1 MPYLGNAPTANFA
14 SVTKDTFSG
23 NGSTTAFTL
32 SKTATTNG
40 VAVYVENVRQIPTT
54 AYSVSGTTLTF
65 TGTPPSG
72 TNNIY
77 VMHHNTP
84 ASTATHP
91 SAQDLTAVNGT
102 FTGDITINDGTAAD
116 KKILFDGNAQDY
128 HVGLDDSA
136 DSLIIGK
143 GSALG
148 TTSHIVTDANGHVT
162 MPLQTSFLAQ
172 PTSVQSN
179 IAANSWVNIVF
190 GTERYDVNGDFASPT
205 FTAPVTGK
213 YMMTFGLDL
222 REVPNDASGLYW
234 VLATSNRTYY
244 AVEDTSDTLAATA
257 TNTAYNLS
265 VVADFDANDT
275 CTVMIWYNGTASID
289 CQTDSFW
296 SGHLLG

>member
-1 MPYLGNAPTANFA
+1 MALSKINTNSIADDAVTTAKVNPAQTDITSVGTLSSLGVTGTTKLGEIA
-14 SVTKDTFSG
+14 SIGQATPLSPNDATSFLHIGDNNNQDTSIILEDAVEIWEIYQNDTLSFRKDT
-23 NGSTTAFTL
+23 
-32 SKTATTNG
+32 
-40 VAVYVENVRQIPTT
+40 
-54 AYSVSGTTLTF
+54 
-65 TGTPPSG
+65 
-72 TNNIY
+72 
-77 VMHHNTP
+77 
-84 ASTATHP
+84 
-91 SAQDLTAVNGT
+91 
-102 FTGDITINDGTAAD
+102 TIVQELHRDG
-116 KKILFDGNAQDY
+116 Y
-128 HVGLDDSA
+128 
-136 DSLIIGK
+136 
-143 GSALG
+143 
-148 TTSHIVTDANGHVT
+148 VT

-222 REVPNDASGLYW
+222 RQVPNDASGLYW

-244 AVEDTSDTLAATA
+244 AVEDTSATLAATA

>member
-1 MPYLGNAPTANFA
+1 MGHVGKTVTQNVVSGSEITDGTVTGADLATNLDLSDSQKLRFGTGNDAQIFHDGNN
-14 SVTKDTFSG
+14 TKLQHTGSGQLYIGSDTF
-23 NGSTTAFTL
+23 NI
-32 SKTATTNG
+32 TNG
-40 VAVYVENVRQIPTT
+40 AT
-54 AYSVSGTTLTF
+54 S
-65 TGTPPSG
+65 
-72 TNNIY
+72 TN
-77 VMHHNTP
+77 H
-84 ASTATHP
+84 
-91 SAQDLTAVNGT
+91 
-102 FTGDITINDGTAAD
+102 
-116 KKILFDGNAQDY
+116 
-128 HVGLDDSA
+128 
-136 DSLIIGK
+136 LII
-143 GSALG
+143 
-148 TTSHIVTDANGHVT
+148 DANGHVT

-179 IAANSWVNIVF
+179 IASNSWVNIVF

-222 REVPNDASGLYW
+222 RQVPNDASGLYW

-244 AVEDTSDTLAATA
+244 AVEDTSATLAETA